1 MIVFTRQ
8 DNADFVYHPTVY
20 EVWLHTAA
28 YLEGYE
34 VGNLDYVFVTDDEL
48 LEMNKTY
55 LDHDYY
61 TDIITFDY
69 TEGNVLAGDMF
80 ISTDRVKE
88 NAVEFGVSFEKEL
101 MRVCVHGLLH
111 LCGYGDKTD
120 NEINLMRE
128 KEDFYINRYVS
139 RET

>member
-8 DNADFVYHPTVY
+8 DNADFVYDPAFY
-20 EVWLHTAA
+20 EVWLDTAA
-28 YLEGYE
+28 YLEGFE

>member
-1 MIVFTRQ
+1 V
-8 DNADFVYHPTVY
+8 
-20 EVWLHTAA
+20 A
-28 YLEGYE
+28 YLEGFE

-48 LEMNKTY
+48 LEMNKAY

>member
-8 DNADFVYHPTVY
+8 DNADFVYDPTFY
-20 EVWLHTAA
+20 EVWLHTVA
-28 YLEGYE
+28 YLEGFE
-34 VGNLDYVFVTDDEL
+34 VSNLDYVFVTDDEL

-69 TEGNVLAGDMF
+69 TEGNILAGDMF